1 LKNSPF
7 KIDKKIK
14 ILPVI
19 LSGGSGTRLWP
30 LSRSSFP
37 KQYLKI
43 DDKEEYTLLQKTFK
57 RLRGIKNL
65 DNPIIIC
72 NEEQRFIVAEQMR
85 EINVNPKSILLEK
98 IGRNTAPAISIAAL
112 KATCNGEDPLL
123 LILSADH
130 QINDNQQFINTVSNA
145 TKMASEGRLVTFGVR
160 PKSPETGYGY
170 IESYEKLSQHIPFSS
185 IKRFLEKPKKEIA
198 SEFIKDTRFT
208 WNSGIFLFR
217 ASTILNE
224 ISRFEPEIIKL
235 CKKSLNDN
243 NYDFN
248 FQRINTE
255 YFKACPNQSIDIA
268 VMEKTNLGTVFLLE
282 AGWSDIGSWKTIWE
296 NSKKDKNG
304 NSINGKTI
312 IKNSKNCY
320 LKAKDRLLVG
330 IDINDLVVVETANA
344 VLVANK
350 ESSQALKETVNEIED
365 KKILDGNFNNTCY
378 RPWGNYTSIAQ
389 GKTWQ
394 VKRLEIKSHES
405 LSLQLHKFRSEHW
418 VVVSGSAKVEIDNI
432 TSYIKVNESIY
443 VPLGSKH
450 RLSNPGEVP
459 LILIE
464 IQNGTYL
471 GEDDIVRFDDKYGRK
486 NI

>member
-1 LKNSPF
+1 MRNSLEKF
-7 KIDKKIK
+7 DKELK

-43 DDKEEYTLLQKTFK
+43 DDREKYTLLQKTVK
-57 RLRGIKNL
+57 RIEGIKNL
-65 DNPIIIC
+65 EHPIIIC
-72 NEEQRFIVAEQMR
+72 NEEQRFIVAEQLR
-85 EINVNPKSILLEK
+85 EIDVRPKSILLEQ
-98 IGRNTAPAISIAAL
+98 IGRNTAPAVAIAAI
-112 KATCNGEDPLL
+112 KATCSGEDPLL

-130 QINDNQQFINTVSNA
+130 EIKDKKNFINTINNGI
-145 TKMASEGRLVTFGVR
+145 KLASEGRLVTFGVR
-160 PKSPETGYGY
+160 PKAPEIGYGY
-170 IESYEKLSQHIPFSS
+170 IEAYENLSKDIPFSS
-185 IKRFLEKPKKEIA
+185 IKRFIEKPKKEVA
-198 SEFIKDTRFT
+198 SQLIKDSRFT
-208 WNSGIFLFR
+208 WNSGIFLFK
-217 ASTILNE
+217 ASSILNE
-224 ISRFEPEIIKL
+224 LSRFEPEIIRL
-235 CKKSLNDN
+235 CKDSINDD

-248 FQRINTE
+248 FQRINNDD
-255 YFKACPNQSIDIA
+255 FKACPNISIDTA

-296 NSKKDKNG
+296 NSEKDING

-312 IKNSKNCY
+312 IKNTKNCY
-320 LKAKDRLLVG
+320 LRSKNRFLVG
-330 IDINDLVVVETANA
+330 IDINDLIVIETNDAI
-344 VLVANK
+344 LVSSK
-350 ESSQALKETVNEIED
+350 ESSQTL
-365 KKILDGNFNNTCY
+365 KKIVKELEERKIKEVKFNDTIF
-378 RPWGNYTSIAQ
+378 RPWGHYTSIAQ

-394 VKRLEIKSHES
+394 VKRLEIKSHAS

-418 VVVSGSAKVEIDNI
+418 IVVSGTAKVEIDTKI
-432 TSYIKVNESIY
+432 SYINVNESIY
-443 VPLGSKH
+443 VPLGAKH
-450 RLSNPGEVP
+450 RLSNPEDSP